1 MEIVA
6 VKPVLTDDLTHL
18 QCNKGG
24 LICAPD
30 NFPYQT
36 DSKRTLAGADAKK
49 FARFWRSLRRDRLAP
64 RDRCLTPDHVLRF
77 FKADSLILE
86 TQVCVLCR
94 KITLPTVGV
103 VSVAGSIKHP
113 YDDLQDVLLPDAEL
127 RRRWQSFQQKMMPQ
141 VGKQLS
147 LVGLISEGKAVLTID
162 YDEWIIYLDG
172 VDLREVN
179 VLNNLACHTAVRVSG
194 RLQYYSTPKTDMA
207 LQQQRPPDHFF
218 FDRPQIEIVRT
229 NGRRWHSGQ

>member
-1 MEIVA
+1 M
-6 VKPVLTDDLTHL
+6 
-18 QCNKGG
+18 
-24 LICAPD
+24 
-30 NFPYQT
+30 
-36 DSKRTLAGADAKK
+36 
-49 FARFWRSLRRDRLAP
+49 
-64 RDRCLTPDHVLRF
+64 
-77 FKADSLILE
+77 
-86 TQVCVLCR
+86 CR